1 MPARTKYPVVRSS
14 PRRWRTRAKVFTHS
28 LRCALAPGERFGPK
42 VRRPTLPQ
50 QSVRRTSTISAR
62 CYDSRMP
69 DPNHAPSTR
78 GAVLHWARRY
88 DLMVWLLTLGRE
100 PVFRDRV
107 IGLARLRAGEAVL
120 DVGCGTGT
128 LAIAAKRLVGPTGT
142 VRGIDASPEVIARAR
157 KKAKK
162 ASVEIEFTHAVA
174 EALPFP
180 EAQLDVVLTSMVIH
194 HLPRDMREQCFREM
208 R

>member
-107 IGLARLRAGEAVL
+107 IGLARLRAGESVL

-128 LAIAAKRLVGPTGT
+128 LAIAAKRLGGPGEKRRGLIAHFHRHHRFDLRAVIPMLSDAGLNDVESGAVGFGDLQFVRAAAPSLGRSTLSATGNQ
-142 VRGIDASPEVIARAR
+142 R
-157 KKAKK
+157 
-162 ASVEIEFTHAVA
+162 
-174 EALPFP
+174 
-180 EAQLDVVLTSMVIH
+180 
-194 HLPRDMREQCFREM
+194 
-208 R
+208 